1 MRTSFRIF
9 REKFNC
15 IHYSNYLVSS
25 SVEIEDRTSSKPKLV
40 HWGFRIEED
49 VLDNIR
55 KAARRSGTTASS
67 QTNRILKNWVTR
79 DIYFQELGFIPMSK
93 DVIRAWL
100 SKVERK
106 DLKMQAKDFGSL
118 ANEFIIYFFG
128 EVNEDSLIKFL
139 DILFSRFQA
148 YQHNTENSSHLFSIN
163 HDICINYSIFLSELL
178 RCLIEPVIKHPI
190 KIRSI
195 SPKMIS
201 FSFNAN
207 KT

>member
-1 MRTSFRIF
+1 M
-9 REKFNC
+9 
-15 IHYSNYLVSS
+15 SS
-25 SVEIEDRTSSKPKLV
+25 SVEIGDRTSSKPKLI
-40 HWGFRIEED
+40 HWGFRIEEE
-49 VLDNIR
+49 VLDNI
-55 KAARRSGTTASS
+55 KKVARRSDTTVSS
-67 QTNRILKNWVTR
+67 QTNKILKNWVTR

-93 DVIRAWL
+93 DMIRAWL
-100 SKVERK
+100 SKVEQK
-106 DLKMQAKDFGSL
+106 DLIIQGKDFGSM

-148 YQHNTENSSHLFSIN
+148 YQHNTENRNHLFSIN

-178 RCLIEPVIKHPI
+178 RALIEPTIKHPI

-201 FSFNAN
+201 FSFNAQ
-207 KT
+207 